1 MDMTMLICLVL
12 AEQIF
17 YAHMKFKISIWYK
30 ALNKQNM
37 HFSIWKPIRYFTN
50 TIPIRHCVGH
60 PVHCTIW
67 VVKTWYTG
75 SQSTDG
81 GKDQEDYNDDNNNKK
96 RVGLLKRKKGSRNSV
111 GRRKGHGWEKIPS
124 KWEEMVEAFPVS
136 TISLN
141 PHLKISHQTCSHR
154 HQYIPDLWLL
164 PSDFTRQPPLMW
176 RAVSFQTQDVD
187 HWSLCLFYRDN
198 I

>member
-1 MDMTMLICLVL
+1 MDITMLICLVL

-37 HFSIWKPIRYFTN
+37 HFSIWKPIRYLTN
-50 TIPIRHCVGH
+50 TIPIRYCVGH

-81 GKDQEDYNDDNNNKK
+81 GKDQEDYNDDNNNNNCWKGRKEVEIVWGEERVMDEKK
-96 RVGLLKRKKGSRNSV
+96 YLQSEKKWMKHFQYQQSLSIPTSRYLTRPALTDINTSLTFGFFHLILPDSLLKC
-111 GRRKGHGWEKIPS
+111 
-124 KWEEMVEAFPVS
+124 EELWAFKPKTS
-136 TISLN
+136 TTGAYVYSIETIFN
-141 PHLKISHQTCSHR
+141 
-154 HQYIPDLWLL
+154 
-164 PSDFTRQPPLMW
+164 F
-176 RAVSFQTQDVD
+176 
-187 HWSLCLFYRDN
+187 
-198 I
+198 